1 MDANRFFE
9 PIRIG
14 CNLNTLRQATSIQS
28 YNSLFNQDNER
39 LCSICQSNYINQQ
52 IIRKINHCEHF
63 YHMNCLDE
71 WFENNVKCPECQ
83 YDLRESIPRNETEP
97 NIYTFLL
104 NNTIPNSTSTPIPNT
119 QTSQT
124 SQTSQAIERL
134 LQNIIGSSDMDTNIN
149 IEYYVPTIHTIYPPQ
164 TRQPFQPSTTPIT
177 PITPSTPI
185 TPITHLTNRFTQP
198 QQSSQNINIP
208 MDVSNNTNL
217 NTNLNTN
224 TRTSRNRRNRNKK
237 NQNQKEKLDYIMNY
251 QKEND
256 EKMDFFEK
264 ELESLRLQLE
274 DCKIT
279 NNNKY
284 NSYNPLNIFKN
295 LWN

>member
-1 MDANRFFE
+1 MDTNRFFE

-52 IIRKINHCEHF
+52 IIRKINHCGHF
-63 YHMNCLDE
+63 YHLNCLDE

-83 YDLRESIPRNETEP
+83 YDLRESIPRNNTEP

-104 NNTIPNSTSTPIPNT
+104 NNSVPNATSTPLPNT
-119 QTSQT
+119 QPSQT
-124 SQTSQAIERL
+124 IERL
-134 LQNIIGSSDMDTNIN
+134 LQNIIGNYADTDISV
-149 IEYYVPTIHTIYPPQ
+149 EYYVPTIQPTQPTQPPVTSQQ
-164 TRQPFQPSTTPIT
+164 TRTIPQQTRTI
-177 PITPSTPI
+177 
-185 TPITHLTNRFTQP
+185 P
-198 QQSSQNINIP
+198 QQSQSVNIP
-208 MDVSNNTNL
+208 MDITTNT
-217 NTNLNTN
+217 TNNTN
-224 TRTSRNRRNRNKK
+224 TRTARNRRNRNK
-237 NQNQKEKLDYIMNY
+237 NQKEKLDYIMNY
-251 QKEND
+251 QKENT

-279 NNNKY
+279 NHNKY
-284 NSYNPLNIFKN
+284 NPFNVFKYF
-295 LWN
+295 WN

>member
-1 MDANRFFE
+1 MNTNRFFE

-14 CNLNTLRQATSIQS
+14 CNLNTLRQATSVQS

-52 IIRKINHCEHF
+52 IIRKINHCGHF

-83 YDLRESIPRNETEP
+83 YDLRESIPRNDNDP
-97 NIYTFLL
+97 DIYTFLL
-104 NNTIPNSTSTPIPNT
+104 PNATSTPIPNT
-119 QTSQT
+119 QSTQPTQT
-124 SQTSQAIERL
+124 TQAAQTLDRL
-134 LQNIIGSSDMDTNIN
+134 LQNIIQNYSDTDIN
-149 IEYYVPTIHTIYPPQ
+149 VEYYVPTFSSMQQPP
-164 TRQPFQPSTTPIT
+164 P
-177 PITPSTPI
+177 
-185 TPITHLTNRFTQP
+185 TQP
-198 QQSSQNINIP
+198 PRTTQPLQSQQQTANIP
-208 MDVSNNTNL
+208 MDITTN
-217 NTNLNTN
+217 NTN

-237 NQNQKEKLDYIMNY
+237 NKKEKLEYIMNY
-251 QKEND
+251 QKENT

-284 NSYNPLNIFKN
+284 NSYNPLNVFKYF
-295 LWN
+295 WN